1 MPSPF
6 PGMDLYL
13 EDPFFWHQVHSRLI
27 VALAND
33 LGRRLR
39 PKYYAAIETRT
50 YLEDGAESIF
60 VGIPDAI
67 VFSGTSVVTNSQN
80 TATLPMPTVQPQ
92 KVRLVEP
99 IEVKERYLE
108 IRRVGSHEVVA
119 AMEVLSPK
127 NKIEEGRKIYLKKRQ
142 TILESA
148 SHFVEID
155 LLRVSQP
162 MPLEGMTGKS
172 DYCILVSA
180 VGDSAQRTLRER
192 PEADLYGFNLQ
203 DRIPVFLLPL
213 SNEDSPIPVDLGI
226 LLQTVYEEGCFD
238 LQIDYHQSVP
248 EPSLTIQNAE
258 WVKKILQAL

>member
-6 PGMDLYL
+6 PGMDPYL

-50 YLEDGAESIF
+50 SLEDGAESIF
-60 VGIPDAI
+60 AGIPDVI
-67 VFSGTSVVTNSQN
+67 VFSGTSVATNTQN
-80 TATLPMPTVQPQ
+80 TVTLPMPMVQPQ

-108 IRRVGSHEVVA
+108 IRKVGSHEVVA

-127 NKIEEGRKIYLKKRQ
+127 NKIGEGRKIYLKKRQ

-180 VGDSAQRTLRER
+180 AGDR

-203 DRIPVFLLPL
+203 DAIPVFLLPL

-258 WVKKILQAL
+258 WVKKILQALET

>member
-6 PGMDLYL
+6 PGMDPFL

-50 YLEDGAESIF
+50 YLEDDAESIF

-67 VFSGTSVVTNSQN
+67 VFSGKSAATTPQN
-80 TATLPMPTVQPQ
+80 TTTLAIPTVQPQ

-99 IEVKERYLE
+99 IEVKERYME
-108 IRRVGSHEVVA
+108 IRKVASHEVIA
-119 AMEVLSPK
+119 AVEVLSPK
-127 NKIEEGRKIYLKKRQ
+127 NKIGEGRKIYLKKRQ
-142 TILESA
+142 TILASA

-155 LLRVSQP
+155 FLRVAQP
-162 MPLEGMTGKS
+162 MPLEGIVRQS
-172 DYCILVSA
+172 DYRILVSPA
-180 VGDSAQRTLRER
+180 GVR
-192 PEADLYGFNLQ
+192 PEADLYGFNLP
-203 DRIPVFLLPL
+203 DAIPVFLLPL
-213 SNEDSPIPVDLGI
+213 RNEDSPIPINLGA
-226 LLQTVYEEGCFD
+226 LLQTVYEEACFD

-248 EPSLTIQNAE
+248 EPLLSAPNTE
-258 WVKKILQAL
+258 WVKKILQQFKS

>member
-1 MPSPF
+1 MRVGCF
-6 PGMDLYL
+6 I
-13 EDPFFWHQVHSRLI
+13 WSR
-27 VALAND
+27 
-33 LGRRLR
+33 
-39 PKYYAAIETRT
+39 
-50 YLEDGAESIF
+50 F
-60 VGIPDAI
+60 
-67 VFSGTSVVTNSQN
+67 VVTP
-80 TATLPMPTVQPQ
+80 A
-92 KVRLVEP
+92 
-99 IEVKERYLE
+99 
-108 IRRVGSHEVVA
+108 SHE
-119 AMEVLSPK
+119 
-127 NKIEEGRKIYLKKRQ
+127 
-142 TILESA
+142 
-148 SHFVEID
+148 
-155 LLRVSQP
+155 LLPIFIFGSRYGFQHLCPAVR
-162 MPLEGMTGKS
+162 GMTGKS

>member
-1 MPSPF
+1 MVKTMPSPF
-6 PGMDLYL
+6 PGMDPYL

-60 VGIPDAI
+60 VGIPDTI
-67 VFSGTSVVTNSQN
+67 VFSGKQAATAQN
-80 TATLPMPTVQPQ
+80 TATLTMPTVMPQ
-92 KVRLVEP
+92 KVRLIEP

-108 IRRVGSHEVVA
+108 IRKVGSHEVVA
-119 AMEVLSPK
+119 AIEVLSPK
-127 NKIEEGRKIYLKKRQ
+127 NKIGEGRRIYLRKRQ

-162 MPLEGMTGKS
+162 MPLEGMTGKT
-172 DYCILVSA
+172 DYRILVSA
-180 VGDSAQRTLRER
+180 AGER
-192 PEADLYGFNLQ
+192 PEADLYGFNLP
-203 DRIPVFLLPL
+203 DAIPIFLLPL
-213 SNEDSPIPVDLGI
+213 HIEDSPISVDLGL
-226 LLQTVYEEGCFD
+226 LLQIVYEEGCFD
-238 LQIDYHQSVP
+238 LQIDYRQSVP
-248 EPSLTIQNAE
+248 EPSLTTKNSE
-258 WVKKILQAL
+258 WVKKVLEP